1 MCFSS
6 VLRTDTIS
14 SLQVPKDAAGR
25 STKRGRNQ
33 QSRATS
39 YENTDTPGM
48 YSIMWGQLPQHVR
61 PVHLMREVVERTMTN
76 PIPIAVNSGSPRQP
90 KGTTHPFPLA
100 ITHALS
106 MPFGI
111 TYMANSSRR
120 RFSSTNSDS
129 PESKPPRKKDCFE
142 MRSSIQAGGSR
153 FASQAS
159 KDFEPELRRDI
170 SLSYRLCLEQKYTVV
185 YD

>member
-1 MCFSS
+1 
-6 VLRTDTIS
+6 
-14 SLQVPKDAAGR
+14 
-25 STKRGRNQ
+25 
-33 QSRATS
+33 
-39 YENTDTPGM
+39 M